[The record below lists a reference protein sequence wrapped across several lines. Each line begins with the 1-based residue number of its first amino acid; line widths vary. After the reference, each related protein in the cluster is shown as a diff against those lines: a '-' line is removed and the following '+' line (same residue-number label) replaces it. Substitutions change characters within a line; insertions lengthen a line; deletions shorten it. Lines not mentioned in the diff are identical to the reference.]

1 MLIEMVF
8 FEGDQLLV
16 RGEINCGQD
25 IGSAKLESHTGI
37 RFDITFQFEEP
48 ACPVSITCFL
58 AGKRLYRA
66 ALRVGVHDSEDWES
80 LELGENHVLAFRC
93 YTKFC

>member
-1 MLIEMVF
+1 MLIEMVLF
-8 FEGDQLLV
+8 DGDQLIV
-16 RGEINCGQD
+16 RGEIKCGRD
-25 IGSAKLESHTGI
+25 VSSTTLESQQGL

-48 ACPVSITCFL
+48 ACPVSITCLL
-58 AGKRLYRA
+58 AGKQLYRA

-93 YTKFC
+93 YASFC